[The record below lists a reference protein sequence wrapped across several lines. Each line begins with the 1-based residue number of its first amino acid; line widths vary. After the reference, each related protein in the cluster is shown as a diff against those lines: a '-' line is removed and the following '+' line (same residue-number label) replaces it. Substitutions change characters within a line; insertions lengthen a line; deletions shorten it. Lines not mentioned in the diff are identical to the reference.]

1 MSGTSFKFNLCCLIE
16 RDKEPFL
23 VTASSNVLI
32 LELKRKIKAE
42 KENALQRVDA
52 SDLVLWK
59 VRCFLVICSDIMG
72 PHYP

>member
-1 MSGTSFKFNLCCLIE
+1 MSGTSFNLCCLIE

-59 VRCFLVICSDIMG
+59 VRYFLVICSDIMS